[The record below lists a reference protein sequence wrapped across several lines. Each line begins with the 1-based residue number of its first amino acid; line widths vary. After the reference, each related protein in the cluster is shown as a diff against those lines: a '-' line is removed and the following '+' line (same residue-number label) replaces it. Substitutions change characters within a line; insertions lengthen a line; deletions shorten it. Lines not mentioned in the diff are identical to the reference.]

1 MKKQLLKL
9 LLFGFI
15 TIPAFAQETN
25 KNNFSLGI
33 FVGEGTGILT
43 NFSFNDKLGIE
54 WNIAYN
60 ELFYKYKYT
69 DKNPNITNQRYNNI
83 HSSSLLL
90 NYKNNFFGINKLN
103 YRFAIGGQMRLISGF
118 HKDWRIPTPP
128 NTYIIDE
135 PTVTN
140 EIKLGV
146 TSLIGAEYCINKNIS
161 AFLDL
166 GVYSEIIDAFLWTN
180 FQFRTGFTYNINCKK
195 Q

>member
-118 HKDWRIPTPP
+118 HKDWRILLHLTL
-128 NTYIIDE
+128 T
-135 PTVTN
+135 
-140 EIKLGV
+140 LLM
-146 TSLIGAEYCINKNIS
+146 SL
-161 AFLDL
+161 
-166 GVYSEIIDAFLWTN
+166 
-180 FQFRTGFTYNINCKK
+180 Q
-195 Q
+195 